1 MSTVDKLNKVIKN
14 DQIYIWSTKVIA
26 LCYLY
31 VQVLYVTYSSLNKP
45 TFKYSYWK
53 KIHKMFLWESIIGN

>member
-26 LCYLY
+26 FCYLY
-31 VQVLYVTYSSLNKP
+31 VQVLCYIFQSQ
-45 TFKYSYWK
+45 
-53 KIHKMFLWESIIGN
+53 